1 MIASILF
8 VILLVVLDQA
18 SKIYLTLVNKTS
30 PIDLEVIRGF
40 FRITYTC
47 NDGAAF
53 SILKGKR
60 VFFIIM
66 TIVVVFLIV
75 YYLLKNK
82 VYWVE
87 KYSLLLIISGAVGN
101 LIDRIMYGYVID
113 FLDFIIF
120 GYDFPVFNIAD
131 SFITIGAIGLIV
143 SILFLNKEGENA
155 GNYN

>member
-66 TIVVVFLIV
+66 TIIVVCLIV

-131 SFITIGAIGLIV
+131 SFITIGAVGLII

-155 GNYN
+155 GN

>member
-131 SFITIGAIGLIV
+131 SFITIGAIGLII
-143 SILFLNKEGENA
+143 SILFLNKEGENE
-155 GNYN
+155 GN

>member
-1 MIASILF
+1 MITSILF

-66 TIVVVFLIV
+66 TIIVVFLIV

-131 SFITIGAIGLIV
+131 SFITIGAIGLII

-155 GNYN
+155 GN

>member
-66 TIVVVFLIV
+66 TIAVVCLIV

-82 VYWVE
+82 VYCVE
-87 KYSLLLIISGAVGN
+87 TYSLLLIISGAVGN

-131 SFITIGAIGLIV
+131 SFITIGAIGLII

-155 GNYN
+155 GN

>member
-66 TIVVVFLIV
+66 TIIVGFFIV

-131 SFITIGAIGLIV
+131 SFITIGAIGLII

-155 GNYN
+155 GN

>member
-66 TIVVVFLIV
+66 TIAVVCLIV

-131 SFITIGAIGLIV
+131 SFITIGAIGLII

-155 GNYN
+155 GN

>member
-66 TIVVVFLIV
+66 TIIVVFFIV

-82 VYWVE
+82 VCWVE

-131 SFITIGAIGLIV
+131 SFITIGAIGLII

-155 GNYN
+155 GN

>member
-66 TIVVVFLIV
+66 TIVVVSLIV

-131 SFITIGAIGLIV
+131 SFITIGAIGLII

-155 GNYN
+155 GN

>member
-66 TIVVVFLIV
+66 TIIVVFLIV

-131 SFITIGAIGLIV
+131 RFITIGAIGLIS

-155 GNYN
+155 GK

>member
-60 VFFIIM
+60 VFFIII
-66 TIVVVFLIV
+66 TIIVVFLIV

-131 SFITIGAIGLIV
+131 SFITIGAIGLII

-155 GNYN
+155 GN

>member
-30 PIDLEVIRGF
+30 PIYLEVIRGF

-66 TIVVVFLIV
+66 TIIVVFLIA

-87 KYSLLLIISGAVGN
+87 KYSLLRIISGAVGN

-131 SFITIGAIGLIV
+131 SFITIGAIGLII

-155 GNYN
+155 GN

>member
-30 PIDLEVIRGF
+30 PIDLEVIKGF

-66 TIVVVFLIV
+66 TIIVVCFIV

-131 SFITIGAIGLIV
+131 SFITIGAIGLII

-155 GNYN
+155 GN

>member
-66 TIVVVFLIV
+66 TIIVVFLIA

-131 SFITIGAIGLIV
+131 SFITIGAIGLII

-155 GNYN
+155 GN